1 MRVDR
6 LLSLRTIYRDIE
18 EISEAGIPIASSSR
32 KGGGYYIM
40 DSNSISSLLL
50 DRDEAH
56 TFVAVIA
63 SDGRKI
69 LFLQKKTIFC
79 LPEAAA
85 FPAAASLTFS
95 KYGCSCEPS
104 SADLRKHGL

>member
-1 MRVDR
+1 
-6 LLSLRTIYRDIE
+6 
-18 EISEAGIPIASSSR
+18 
-32 KGGGYYIM
+32 M
-40 DSNSISSLLL
+40 DSYNISSLFL

-63 SDGRKI
+63 SNGRII
-69 LFLQKKTIFC
+69 LFFQKNTIFC

-95 KYGCSCEPS
+95 NYGCSCEPS
-104 SADLRKHGL
+104 SADLPKHGL